1 MKRVEFELDDAT
13 SALVEAMAKSEGVQ
27 VEQISRE
34 ALTAHLKKFT
44 SRCITT
50 SADNTSEKKNFYPQ
64 VYNHPRKEKEKQEC
78 K

>member
-1 MKRVEFELDDAT
+1 MKRVEFELDDVT

-34 ALTAHLKKFT
+34 ALAEYLKNFT

-50 SADNTSEKKNFYPQ
+50 LVGKTAA
-64 VYNHPRKEKEKQEC
+64 R
-78 K
+78 